1 MMVPSSVKSGPVLGM
16 DKAKRRLKS
25 FAALKSG
32 GGGGGVG
39 FSMTKVN

>member
-32 GGGGGVG
+32 GGGSVG